1 MDSSG
6 AWDGSATGDSN
17 NDAELLKRVWRTEK
31 AAPEILQFE
40 ARLVQRSRE
49 QIQLVV
55 SLSLSLSP
63 RLFESHV
70 TKCKKQPNVDLSC
83 TEAEYAAATMATQ
96 ECVRLKRLLNWLHGF
111 LEDLLESGS
120 DALIVSLNQM
130 DMDRTL
136 YLLRSYLRTRLQKIE
151 KYMFHIH
158 KNTELWNRLSEQEQK
173 FAQRC
178 IEDLEDHFDKS
189 VLSKLPDRYKS
200 SVKQSVISEEDDMGN
215 AFIFCKLMLFVHFV
229 LVTSCFIFPFWPV
242 TVPEPHLDTF
252 VICRTKTSLG
262 ALQLDNRQSII
273 FFGGVEDPV
282 DLDPGDLYAVRYKSI
297 KPLVHSGRIELV

>member
-1 MDSSG
+1 MTLRLQHRRRAKQGFRKTRGSNQMDSG
-6 AWDGSATGDSN
+6 AWDGSAAAAEDHESLSST
-17 NDAELLKRVWRTEK
+17 NDAELLKRAWRTEK

-40 ARLVQRSRE
+40 AGLVQRSRE

-55 SLSLSLSP
+55 KTPMVMNNDDLGPSMLVYLKWKHIKWRCL
-63 RLFESHV
+63 REG
-70 TKCKKQPNVDLSC
+70 NV
-83 TEAEYAAATMATQ
+83 
-96 ECVRLKRLLNWLHGF
+96 
-111 LEDLLESGS
+111 EDFVARGS
-120 DALIVSLNQM
+120 DPLIVSLNQM

-215 AFIFCKLMLFVHFV
+215 AFILRKL
-229 LVTSCFIFPFWPV
+229 I
-242 TVPEPHLDTF
+242 
-252 VICRTKTSLG
+252 
-262 ALQLDNRQSII
+262 
-273 FFGGVEDPV
+273 GVEDPV

-297 KPLVHSGRIELV
+297 KPLVYSGQIELV

>member
-6 AWDGSATGDSN
+6 AWDGSAPATDDSN
-17 NDAELLKRVWRTEK
+17 NDAELLKRAWRTEK

-49 QIQLVV
+49 QIQLVLKIRGV
-55 SLSLSLSP
+55 IERLRYEVPKESPFRKKGSNNLSVFL
-63 RLFESHV
+63 H
-70 TKCKKQPNVDLSC
+70 
-83 TEAEYAAATMATQ
+83 AE
-96 ECVRLKRLLNWLHGF
+96 GI
-111 LEDLLESGS
+111 LEDLVESGS
-120 DALIVSLNQM
+120 DPLIVSLNQM

-215 AFIFCKLMLFVHFV
+215 AFILCKL
-229 LVTSCFIFPFWPV
+229 I
-242 TVPEPHLDTF
+242 
-252 VICRTKTSLG
+252 
-262 ALQLDNRQSII
+262 
-273 FFGGVEDPV
+273 GVEDPV
-282 DLDPGDLYAVRYKSI
+282 DLDPGDLYAVRYRSI
-297 KPLVHSGRIELV
+297 KPLVYSGQIELV